1 VQIAEVQMK
10 FSAVLNEECKSLL
23 RVFAEK
29 SGALLPI
36 LHLVQQE
43 QGYISAEAME
53 WVAQFLDLKPAQV
66 RGVVEFYA
74 VFRTQQTGRCRIQV
88 CRTLSCRYMGAEEV
102 IDCLREHLGIDLGE
116 VTADGRFALEDVD
129 CLGSCSTAP
138 AMLVDGHLHQS
149 LTREYLAHLLETLG

>member
-1 VQIAEVQMK
+1 
-10 FSAVLNEECKSLL
+10 
-23 RVFAEK
+23 
-29 SGALLPI
+29 
-36 LHLVQQE
+36 
-43 QGYISAEAME
+43 ME

-102 IDCLREHLGIDLGE
+102 IDCLREHLSIDLGE